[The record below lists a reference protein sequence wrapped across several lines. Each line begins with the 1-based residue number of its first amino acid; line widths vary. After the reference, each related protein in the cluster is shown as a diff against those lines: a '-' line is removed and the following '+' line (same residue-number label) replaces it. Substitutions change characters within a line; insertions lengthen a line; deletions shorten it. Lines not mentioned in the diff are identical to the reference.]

1 MWAQELFWACFK
13 LIAFEMLAQINRTKD
28 MRKFL
33 LLLILCTTLV
43 STAQL
48 GNSAADEEWTADWIT
63 MPKVDAKAAGA
74 FLFRKDF
81 GLDALPS
88 KFKIRISGDNRYKL
102 FVNGTL
108 VSVGPYWGDI
118 EHWNYHTLD
127 IAEHLKKG
135 KNVLAVKVWNEADM
149 RAVAQFSFKTALFVQ
164 GEGVAKIV
172 DTNGS
177 WKVARDESYTALAQD
192 VKGYYAAG
200 AGDFVDMNKALM
212 DWKAN
217 NFDDSSWQS
226 PFTVFEEVQR
236 GGGIRYQEGWQ
247 LVPTI
252 LPEMELTIERLA
264 TVRKLE
270 GVNAPRDFPAK
281 PNDIRVEANSRIKI
295 LLDQEHLTNAY
306 LTLLFSGGKN
316 GAVTLSYAEALY
328 DKQGFKGNRNN
339 IKGKVMKGRKDSII
353 SNGMNGQEY
362 TSLSYRTYRYV
373 QIEVETK
380 EEPLVINDIYGTFTG
395 YPFQKKAS
403 LMTERTELVDMMEIG
418 WRTAR
423 LCAVDTY
430 MDCPYYE
437 RLQYVGDTRIQHFVS
452 FYNSG
457 DDRLIKNAINLIDYS
472 RQPDGFTLSRYP
484 DRQNQVIPTYSL
496 WYIALLY
503 DYLMYGSDREFIKEK
518 LMGSRQVLNYFI
530 TYLDGDGSLK
540 NVPGWNF
547 TDWVPEWE
555 GGVAPMAK
563 DGSSAAL
570 DLQMLHALQYGIAL
584 EKELGMSEF
593 VVLYSTLAAQLTE
606 TIKRK
611 YWDED
616 KKMFADTPEKNKYS
630 QHTNS
635 LAILAN
641 IVDRDT
647 KTAIG
652 RSLLE
657 DESLAP
663 ASIYFS
669 YYLHLAL
676 NDAGYGNDYLDW
688 LDIWRKNMELGL
700 TTWAEISQVETTRSD
715 CHAWGSSPNI
725 EFFRII
731 LGIESASPNFKT
743 VRIAPNLGDIEKIG
757 GEMPHPAGMISVD
770 YKKTGRK
777 LKAAI
782 TLPEGVYGEFIWQGK
797 STKIK
802 SGTNNF
808 TI

>member
-1 MWAQELFWACFK
+1 
-13 LIAFEMLAQINRTKD
+13 
-28 MRKFL
+28 MRRFL
-33 LLLILCTTLV
+33 PLLILCTTLV
-43 STAQL
+43 SMAQRRP
-48 GNSAADEEWTADWIT
+48 STEPEWTANWIT
-63 MPKVDAKAAGA
+63 MPKIDTQAAGS

-81 GLDALPS
+81 ALESVPS
-88 KFKIRISGDNRYKL
+88 EFTIRISADNRYKL

-108 VSVGPYWGDI
+108 VSVGPNWGDI
-118 EHWNYHTLD
+118 KHWNYHTLD
-127 IAEHLKKG
+127 IAEHLRAG
-135 KNVLAVKVWNEADM
+135 GNILAIKVWNEADM
-149 RAVAQFSFKTALFVQ
+149 RAVAQFSYKTALFVQ
-164 GEGVAKIV
+164 GEGDLEKIV
-172 DTNGS
+172 DTDAS
-177 WKVARDESYTALAQD
+177 WKVTRDQSYTPLKQD
-192 VKGYYAAG
+192 IRGYYAAG
-200 AGDFVDMNKALM
+200 SGDFIDMNKALTG
-212 DWKAN
+212 WKSQS
-217 NFDDSSWQS
+217 FDDGSWQA
-226 PFTVFEEVQR
+226 PDTVFEAVQR

-247 LVPTI
+247 LTPTI
-252 LPEMELTIERLA
+252 LPEMELTTERLA
-264 TVRKLE
+264 AVRKSE
-270 GVNAPRDFPAK
+270 GVKVPSSFPAEPK
-281 PNDIRVEANSRIKI
+281 DIKVGANSNVKI

-316 GAVTLSYAEALY
+316 SIITLSYAEGLF
-328 DKQGFKGNRNN
+328 DSEGVKGNRNV
-339 IKGKVMKGRKDSII
+339 IEGKSMAGRRDSII
-353 SNGMNGQEY
+353 SNGKSDQEY
-362 TSLSYRTYRYV
+362 TSLTYRTYRYV
-373 QIEVETK
+373 EVGVQTK
-380 EEPLVINDIYGTFTG
+380 EEPLIINDIYGTFTG
-395 YPFQKKAS
+395 YPFQMKANLISDKK
-403 LMTERTELVDMMEIG
+403 ELSNMMEIG

-484 DRQNQVIPTYSL
+484 DRQDQVIPTYSL
-496 WYIALLY
+496 WYVALLY
-503 DYLMYGSDREFIKEK
+503 DYMMYGSDMEFIEEK

-530 TYLDGDGSLK
+530 TYLDEDGSLK

-584 EKELGMSEF
+584 EKELGKQEF
-593 VVLYSTLAAQLTE
+593 VTLYTTMVEQLTE
-606 TIKRK
+606 TIKNK
-611 YWDED
+611 YWDPD

-635 LAILAN
+635 LAILAD
-641 IVDRDT
+641 IVDADQ
-647 KTAIG
+647 KMAIG
-652 RSLLE
+652 KSLL
-657 DESLAP
+657 DDKSLAP

-676 NDAGYGNDYLDW
+676 NEAGYGNEYLDW
-688 LDIWRKNMELGL
+688 LDVWRKNIALGL

-743 VRIAPNLGDIEKIG
+743 VRIAPNLGNIEKIG
-757 GEMPHPAGMISVD
+757 GEIPHPSGMISVD
-770 YKKTGRK
+770 YKRTGRK
-777 LKAAI
+777 VKATI
-782 TLPEGVYGEFIWQGK
+782 TLPEGVYGEFIWRGK